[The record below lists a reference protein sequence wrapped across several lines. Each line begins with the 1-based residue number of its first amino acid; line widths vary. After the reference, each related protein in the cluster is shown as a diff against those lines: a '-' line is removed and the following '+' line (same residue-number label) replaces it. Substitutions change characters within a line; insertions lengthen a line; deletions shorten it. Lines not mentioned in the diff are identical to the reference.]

1 MLHKSIFRFF
11 IALSIGILLL
21 ASLPVSAQWFYFGR
35 NKVQY
40 TDFQWQILR
49 TDHFDIYYYPEMEEL
64 AERGAYY
71 AEESYAYLENKFN
84 FTINRRIPLIFYSSH
99 LHFQQT
105 NITPGHIPE
114 GVGGFFEFLK
124 GRVVIPSNGN
134 INLFRKVI
142 QHELVHVFMHS
153 KVYFVNKEHGRFDG
167 TYPPLWFVE
176 GLAEFWSAEWDAQ
189 AEMVIKDAVLHNYI
203 VPVSKMY
210 TIFGTYT
217 MYKEGQA
224 VLEYI
229 AEKYGE
235 EKILMLME
243 NIWKYGRFSQVF
255 HEVVGKSYEQ
265 FDEEWIYH
273 LQKTYWPQLKE
284 NDFSRMVSRTLV
296 REGYNFKP
304 AYYESP
310 GGDRLVFIGNRT
322 GYSNIYMTEVITPYP
337 QPPNKKRR
345 LKTLV
350 KGDRTS
356 DFETFHLFSSK
367 IDVIPDG
374 RLVFSAKSGETD
386 ALYIYDIISEDIIRK
401 YTWKNIV
408 GISSPSFS
416 PDGQKIVF
424 TGLNFRGNKDLYLLE
439 LKNDQVIQL
448 TNDFYED
455 NAPSFSPD
463 GSKIA
468 FSSDRTVYGSRWSYN
483 IFVFDLETNLTH
495 YVTVGRHQD
504 HTPVWSPSGKYI
516 AFTSDRDS
524 LKSLN
529 IWVADLSR
537 LQSSDNTD
545 YLALKNGES
554 ASGAV
559 NVLQSQRWGENSYL
573 DIPIKQVTRFANAA
587 FDPEWMGDD
596 AICFSVYENNSFQIR
611 ELDNFQERIDNSN
624 DIAKNKPVFAYQHWE
639 PGKLPGNKVL
649 AKVEYKKDYDLDI
662 AQTQVSQDPFWGTTG
677 GAMLAFTDLL
687 GNDQYFILVYN
698 NSQSRSDFLKSMNF
712 AITKV
717 SLGKR
722 TNHAFGVYRFSGRYF
737 NYKDSYFF
745 EDQVGGFFAISY
757 PFSHFKR
764 FEFRTSLSYSDK
776 DFSGIGLDRRYA
788 WLTSNFLSFVHD
800 NSIWSY
806 TGPVE
811 GQRYNLSIGNTYD
824 VRYSNVNYWTFLADF
839 RHYFR
844 LGSKLTY
851 ATRVLTLLNQ
861 GKETRWY
868 YLGGSWDLRGYRRWS
883 LRGEKVV
890 FTSHELRF
898 PFIEY
903 LGIKFP
909 ILAMVFPGI
918 RGALFFDAG
927 NVWNGN
933 DFGRMLG
940 SAGFGFRFNFGGFL
954 VLRLD
959 VGKTTDFQSVSKNW
973 FTQFFFGWDF

>member
-1 MLHKSIFRFF
+1 MLFTGVFLLTF
-11 IALSIGILLL
+11 IPL
-21 ASLPVSAQWFYFGR
+21 SAQWFYFGR

-40 TDFQWQILR
+40 TDFQWQILK
-49 TDHFDIYYYPEMEEL
+49 TEHFDIYYYPEMEEL
-64 AERGAYY
+64 AERGAFF

-105 NITPGHIPE
+105 NVTPGHIPE

-142 QHELVHVFMHS
+142 QHELVHVFMHA
-153 KVYFVNKEHGRFDG
+153 KVYFVNKEHGRFEG
-167 TYPPLWFVE
+167 TFPPLWFVE
-176 GLAEFWSAEWDAQ
+176 GLAEFWSTEWDAQ

-203 VPVSKMY
+203 VPLSRMY

-224 VLEYI
+224 ILEYI

-243 NIWKYGRFSQVF
+243 NIWKYGNFSQVF
-255 HEVVGKSYEQ
+255 HEVIGKPYKE
-265 FDEEWIYH
+265 FDKEWLYS
-273 LQKTYWPQLKE
+273 LQKKYWPQLKN

-296 REGYNFKP
+296 SEGYNFKP
-304 AYYESP
+304 AYYKSP
-310 GGDRLVFIGNRT
+310 GGERLVFIGNRT
-322 GYSNIYMTEVITPYP
+322 GYSNIYMTEAITPFP
-337 QPPNKKRR
+337 QPSESKKEK

-350 KGDRTS
+350 KGDRSS
-356 DFETFHLFSSK
+356 DYETFHLFSSK
-367 IDVIPDG
+367 IDVLPDS

-386 ALYIYDIISEDIIRK
+386 ALYIYDIIGEDIIQK
-401 YTWKNIV
+401 YTWENMV

-416 PDGQKIVF
+416 PDGQRIVF
-424 TGLNFRGNKDLYLLE
+424 SGLNFRGYKDLYMLE
-439 LKNDQVIQL
+439 LKNDQLIQL

-463 GSKIA
+463 GTKIA
-468 FSSDRTVYGSRWSYN
+468 FSSDRTMYGSRWCYN

-504 HTPVWSPSGKYI
+504 HTPVWSPNGKYI

-529 IWVADLSR
+529 IWVADVSR
-537 LQSSDNTD
+537 LQSPEDAD
-545 YLALKNGES
+545 YLALKNGGGTAEN
-554 ASGAV
+554 AAKLTRGQQWA
-559 NVLQSQRWGENSYL
+559 GNSYL
-573 DIPIKQVTRFANAA
+573 DIPVKQVTRFANAA
-587 FDPEWMGDD
+587 FDPEWMGDE

-611 ELDNFQERIDNSN
+611 KLDNFQEQIDNSEI
-624 DIAKNKPVFAYQHWE
+624 IAKNNPVFAYQHWE
-639 PGKLPGNKVL
+639 PGKLPGNKVM
-649 AKVEYKKDYDLDI
+649 AKLEYKKDYDLDI

-687 GNDQYFILVYN
+687 GNDQYYILVYN
-698 NSQSRSDFLKSMNF
+698 NAQSRSDFLKSMNF
-712 AITKV
+712 AVTKV

-722 TNHAFGVYRFSGRYF
+722 TNHAYGFYRFSGRYF
-737 NYKDSYFF
+737 NYKDSYYF

-776 DFSGIGLDRRYA
+776 DFSGIGIDRRYA

-811 GQRYNLSIGNTYD
+811 GQRYNFSIGNTFD
-824 VRYSNVNYWTFLADF
+824 VRYSSVNYWTFLADY
-839 RHYFR
+839 RRYFR
-844 LGSKLTY
+844 LGSRVTY
-851 ATRVLTLLNQ
+851 ASRVLALLNQ
-861 GKETRWY
+861 GKESRWY

-883 LRGEKVV
+883 IRGEKVI

-909 ILAMVFPGI
+909 VLSMVFPGI

-927 NVWNGN
+927 NAWNGN

-959 VGKTTDFQSVSKNW
+959 IGKTTNFQSVSRKW